1 VHFSKV
7 HPDLCYVG
15 GIDAEVIVG
24 PWEGGGTASH
34 FTCLRVDARWIGL
47 HADPKR
53 DALFGATASG
63 SPYFVIDPALMYDR
77 AKDAQAALA
86 SHPHPLSYDEGMGEL
101 TEEGSKRS
109 KKTETK

>member
-1 VHFSKV
+1 
-7 HPDLCYVG
+7 VG

-47 HADPKR
+47 QVDPNR

-63 SPYFVIDPALMYDR
+63 SPYYVIDPARMYDR
-77 AKDAQAALA
+77 AKDTQAATGQ
-86 SHPHPLSYDEGMGEL
+86 PHPLTYDEGLVEAS
-101 TEEGSKRS
+101 EEGGKRT
-109 KKTETK
+109 KTEYAKVT

>member
-1 VHFSKV
+1 
-7 HPDLCYVG
+7 
-15 GIDAEVIVG
+15 
-24 PWEGGGTASH
+24 
-34 FTCLRVDARWIGL
+34 VDARWIGL

>member
-1 VHFSKV
+1 
-7 HPDLCYVG
+7 VG

-47 HADPKR
+47 HADPNR

-63 SPYFVIDPALMYDR
+63 SPYYVIDPARMYDR

-86 SHPHPLSYDEGMGEL
+86 SHPHPLSSDEQGIAEL
-101 TEEGSKRS
+101 AEEGSKR
-109 KKTETK
+109 KKAE